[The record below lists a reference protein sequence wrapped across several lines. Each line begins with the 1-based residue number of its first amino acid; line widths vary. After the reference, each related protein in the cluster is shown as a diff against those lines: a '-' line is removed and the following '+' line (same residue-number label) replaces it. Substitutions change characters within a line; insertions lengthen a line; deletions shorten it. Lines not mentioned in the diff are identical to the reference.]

1 MFSKMV
7 LPRLGGTPAVW
18 ITCMVFYQAV
28 LLAGYVYAHLSAS
41 WLGVRGQAAAH
52 LALLLAVCLALPISI
67 AQGWVPPPTAHPTLW
82 LLMLL
87 TVSVGLPFFVISIT
101 APMLQKWFSHT
112 GHPAA
117 QDPYFLYAASNLG
130 SMAALLGYPVL
141 VEPFLSLAQ
150 QAWVWSLGYG
160 LLALLIVTCGIVLWF
175 SPESRAAKGGAT
187 APAVSNPGDSPE
199 ASQALT
205 VSQRLWW
212 IMWSF
217 APSSLL
223 LGITTYITT
232 DIAAV
237 PLLWIIPLALYL
249 LTFVIVFSRRPLISH
264 RLMVAVQPA
273 AVLLVAILFLWGLQ
287 AEGVWVIFLHL
298 LAFFVTAMVCH
309 GELAQSRPPTF
320 HLTEYY
326 LWIAVG
332 GVLGGIFNAIIAPLI
347 FKSLA
352 EYPLVLVLACLLRPQ
367 VNDASTAKARWL
379 DFILPIILAGV
390 LVAMVYDQNTAA
402 SSGKITTPM
411 LIVSCAAALAGFG
424 FARRPVRFG
433 LGVGAIMLAGAL
445 YSSGQY
451 KVLHAERSFFGV
463 MQVLADEGGYY
474 HIFYHGTTLHGAQS
488 TDPARRREPLTYY
501 LPTGSIGQV
510 FDAFWAAPTPRTVAI
525 VGLGAGSLSCY
536 AAKGDQWDF
545 YEIDPAVERIAL
557 NPRYFTYLRD
567 CPARK
572 RVILGDARLSL
583 TQAPAH
589 KYGLIV
595 FDAFSSDAVPIH
607 LVNREALR
615 LYLDKLAPG
624 GILVFHIS
632 NRYLDLKPVL
642 ANLARDAGLAALI
655 QSREVTEEEES
666 AYYIRTTYVVMARTA
681 GDLGELM
688 NNPEWELL
696 KGEPGAR
703 LWTDDFSNI
712 VSVVIWPSFDAPRK
726 LWEKVNS
733 ASLFSRK

>member
-1 MFSKMV
+1 MLILFAISLFASALLLFLVQPMFSKMV

-28 LLAGYVYAHLSAS
+28 LLAGYVYAHLSTR
-41 WLGVRGQAAAH
+41 WLGVRWQAVAH
-52 LALLLAVCLALPISI
+52 LALLLAVFLTLPIAA
-67 AQGWVPPPTAHPTLW
+67 AQGWVPPPTANPTPW

-87 TVSVGLPFFVISIT
+87 LVSVGLPFFVISIT
-101 APMLQKWFSHT
+101 APMLQKWFAHT

-150 QAWVWSLGYG
+150 QAWVWSLSYG
-160 LLALLIVTCGIVLWF
+160 LLALLIVVCGLVLWL
-175 SPESRAAKGGAT
+175 SPESRMEKTGEAAA
-187 APAVSNPGDSPE
+187 AVSNPGDHTGAASP
-199 ASQALT
+199 LT
-205 VSQRLWW
+205 VNQRLWW

-273 AVLLVAILFLWGLQ
+273 AMLLVAILFLWGLQ

-309 GELAQSRPPTF
+309 GELARSRPPTL

-332 GVLGGIFNAIIAPLI
+332 GVLGGIFNAIVAPLI

-367 VNDASTAKARWL
+367 VNEVSSSPKARWL
-379 DFILPIILAGV
+379 DFILPLILAAV
-390 LVAMVYDQNTAA
+390 LAAVVYDQESGSA
-402 SSGKITTPM
+402 SGKITTST
-411 LIVSCAAALAGFG
+411 LIISCAAVMAGFA

-433 LGVGAIMLAGAL
+433 LGIGAIMLAGVL
-445 YSSGQY
+445 YSGGQY

-463 MQVLADEGGYY
+463 IQVLADSGGHY
-474 HIFYHGTTLHGAQS
+474 HMFYHGTTLHGAQS
-488 TDPARRREPLTYY
+488 TDPERRREPLTYY
-501 LPTGSIGQV
+501 LPTGPIGQI
-510 FDAFWAAPTPRTVAI
+510 FDAFWASAAPRTVAI

-536 AAKGDQWDF
+536 AAPGDRWDF
-545 YEIDPAVERIAL
+545 YEIDPAVERIAR
-557 NPRYFTYLRD
+557 NPQYFTYLRD
-567 CPARK
+567 CKAHK

-583 TQAPAH
+583 IQAPNQR
-589 KYGLIV
+589 YGLII

-615 LYLDKLAPG
+615 LYLDKLADG

-642 ANLARDAGLAALI
+642 GNLAQDAGLVALI
-655 QSREVTEEEES
+655 QNRELTEDEEN
-666 AYYIRTTYVVMARTA
+666 AFYVRTTYVVMARKA
-681 GDLGELM
+681 EDLGFLM
-688 NNPEWELL
+688 HKEEWEALS
-696 KGEPGAR
+696 GQPGAR
-703 LWTDDFSNI
+703 LWTN
-712 VSVVIWPSFDAPRK
+712 
-726 LWEKVNS
+726 
-733 ASLFSRK
+733 